1 MAVWLAVW
9 QARREPDAHARRCA
23 SDAVDAIDPAIAELR
38 DVCARLVA
46 EIRESDDVS
55 TARPDELLRD
65 GVDPLG
71 PRPPHDLRCLQETP
85 GPRAP

>member
-1 MAVWLAVW
+1 VAVWLAVW

-65 GVDPLG
+65 GVDP
-71 PRPPHDLRCLQETP
+71 P
-85 GPRAP
+85 GPKTTA

>member
-23 SDAVDAIDPAIAELR
+23 SDAVDAIDPAIAELH
-38 DVCARLVA
+38 DVCARQVA

-65 GVDPLG
+65 GVDP
-71 PRPPHDLRCLQETP
+71 P
-85 GPRAP
+85 GPKTTA

>member
-1 MAVWLAVW
+1 MPLSALRSGIESVAVWLAVW
-9 QARREPDAHARRCA
+9 EARRDPGAHARRCA

-65 GVDPLG
+65 GVDP
-71 PRPPHDLRCLQETP
+71 P
-85 GPRAP
+85 GPKTTA